1 VTRLIYSGAAER
13 DLTEIAANIA
23 IDNYVA
29 ALKFVDSIREHC
41 LLLETLPFMGR
52 PRADIHPDIRS
63 FPHRSYT
70 VYYRAVTDRDEVEIL
85 RIWHSRRKLPTM
97 LDLLK

>member
-1 VTRLIYSGAAER
+1 VIRLIYSGAAER
-13 DLTEIAANIA
+13 DLMEIATNIA
-23 IDNYVA
+23 IDNHVA
-29 ALKFVDSIREHC
+29 ALKFVDSIRDHC

-70 VYYRAVTDRDEVEIL
+70 VYYRAATNRDEVEIL

-97 LDLLK
+97 SDLMK